1 MCLWWIGADGNGGDK
16 LGEMT
21 TASQGDLVTRRH
33 NQSLTFNRLVVAAI
47 TLIVGVLVFNQV
59 LDSLP
64 STSGGINRTNIVGTI
79 ESAMVLAPVVLIV
92 LVAALILAQVT
103 DFGR

>member
-1 MCLWWIGADGNGGDK
+1 MGETATAGQGN
-16 LGEMT
+16 
-21 TASQGDLVTRRH
+21 LVTRRH
-33 NQSLTFNRLVVAAI
+33 NQSLTFNRLVVAAV

-64 STSGGINRTNIVGTI
+64 QTSGGINRTDIVGTV

-92 LVAALILAQVT
+92 LVAALILAQVS
-103 DFGR
+103 DFR